1 MRTSTKQL
9 WFVLINTT
17 IDTHFLI
24 YALYIAVKNG
34 NIGVWISAAAIITA
48 LWTLSTIMYQ
58 NNNKRKTQENIENLK
73 SGVNNG

>member
-17 IDTHFLI
+17 IDTHFLV

-58 NNNKRKTQENIENLK
+58 NN
-73 SGVNNG
+73 G

>member
-1 MRTSTKQL
+1 MRISTKQL

-48 LWTLSTIMYQ
+48 LWTLSTVMFN

-73 SGVNNG
+73 SGVSNG

>member
-17 IDTHFLI
+17 IDTHFLV

-58 NNNKRKTQENIENLK
+58 NNNKRKTQENIESLK
-73 SGVNNG
+73 CGVNNG

>member
-73 SGVNNG
+73 RGVNNS

>member
-58 NNNKRKTQENIENLK
+58 NNNKRKTQENIENLR